1 MDESEF
7 EEAQGNLN
15 DLVSE
20 YQQYEEASA
29 EVEESDEELKCEE
42 KMDEKKGDI

>member
-20 YQQYEEASA
+20 YQQYEDASA
-29 EVEESDEELKCEE
+29 EVEESEEE
-42 KMDEKKGDI
+42 